1 MIWLAK
7 LLRRAADRLDPVPP
21 LESYSDFVERLR
33 IERERMAI
41 GNCEVFDDGLTAAI
55 DRVYRAPLTPYGRKL
70 RAIQGGRQ

>member
-33 IERERMAI
+33 IERAAI
-41 GNCEVFDDGLTAAI
+41 GNCEVFDEGLTAAI
-55 DRVYRAPLTPYGRKL
+55 DRVYAPRETTFGRRL
-70 RAIQGGRQ
+70 RAISGGKT